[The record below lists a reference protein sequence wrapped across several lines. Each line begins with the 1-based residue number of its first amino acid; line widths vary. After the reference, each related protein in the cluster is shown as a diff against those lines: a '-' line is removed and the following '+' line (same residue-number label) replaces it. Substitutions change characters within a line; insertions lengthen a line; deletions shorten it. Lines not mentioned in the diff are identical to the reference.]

1 MSQSYAEDTSALDTS
16 AEDTSAEDASTRR
29 LVIHEIEK
37 TADRLIKVHGRR
49 AFNHASMKVDVARKK
64 GDEADHIYWMKIAE
78 KVKRQLP
85 RYGGGQR
92 QPAPAN
98 A

>member
-1 MSQSYAEDTSALDTS
+1 MSQSYAVDTNAVDTS
-16 AEDTSAEDASTRR
+16 AEDTSTRR

-64 GDEADHIYWMKIAE
+64 GDKADRIYWMKIAE

-85 RYGGGQR
+85 RYGGGHR
-92 QPAPAN
+92 QPARAS